1 MLFKHSNDCKVAILI
16 VYVDDIIIIG
26 DYEDEIVSLKGN
38 LTSEC
43 ELKDFRQMQSFLGVE
58 VARLR
63 EEILVSQRK
72 FLIDLLAEIG
82 MS

>member
-43 ELKDFRQMQSFLGVE
+43 ELKDLG
-58 VARLR
+58 
-63 EEILVSQRK
+63 
-72 FLIDLLAEIG
+72 
-82 MS
+82 